1 MKPDPKDSPVARHAV
16 VRDRLR
22 SLRIVLGLVLLLGL
36 SSMLGAS
43 RTATPSQVQLH
54 IGVWFGVQCLVI
66 AGSVAALRWLRR
78 RRFDR
83 PSSYM
88 PRTSDGLVYIAAT
101 VGGALA
107 LAAFSQRV
115 LMGAGAALDWLIV
128 VIGLVLLI
136 AGLRGA
142 ALYLLRP

>member
-1 MKPDPKDSPVARHAV
+1 MQADPKDRPAPRHAV

-22 SLRIVLGLVLLLGL
+22 SLRLVLGLFLLLGL
-36 SSMLGAS
+36 SSMIGAS
-43 RTATPSQVQLH
+43 RTATPTQVQLH
-54 IGVWFGVQCLVI
+54 TGLWFALQCVMI

-78 RRFDR
+78 RRFEQ
-83 PSSYM
+83 PSSHV
-88 PRTSDGLVYIAAT
+88 PRTSDGLVYVAAT
-101 VGGALA
+101 VGGLLA
-107 LAAFSQRV
+107 LAAFTPRV
-115 LMGAGAALDWLIV
+115 FTGAGAALDWLIV